1 MPSWAAPLASIIR
14 GDSFGKS
21 YALVIGIGDYDKYG
35 KLSAPALDAL
45 RFRDFLKD
53 EAAFDHIITLTDEK
67 ATRSR
72 IENLMEQGFP
82 DQIQPNDRFLFYF
95 SGHGETR
102 TFSDK
107 TKRGYLVL
115 KSSNRKTWDEMIDMP
130 RVHQWVQNVGHAR
143 HTLVVI
149 DACFSGLAALQAKSD
164 LQNQTIARLA
174 QPAHHLLTAGV
185 ENEESYSSDDSSL
198 FTSAFLEAA
207 RGAADSTG
215 EGVVSLSEIMTHIN
229 FTLDQNRVHTKL
241 KMSPQKYMTR
251 VESNAGEFFFLR
263 RNASLRPNNSFS
275 DRGAS
280 IMTFE
285 PKGPSGPGTG
295 PKRVMLSPDTI
306 LFDPNSGKALLWFWR
321 KDDAEYEFFDGEGYH
336 PRVGERL
343 KQFTRDEVR
352 IYEIEIG
359 RKERV
364 IKEQQEKLDRE
375 RRDREARDRAAKEEL
390 TRKLEAERRERE
402 EQAARASEAGRNCD
416 ALAANPND
424 RNKVGEGVAF
434 GTLKIQAAEAIQACE
449 LAVKQNPDQLRF
461 KYQLARALQFTD
473 RTRAFQLHQELTS
486 RRYPAAYD
494 NFGWMYYQ
502 DRKDPNQAVA
512 MFRAGIQAGD
522 ADSLVSLADMIDR
535 GHVVPSSPAE
545 TKIELCR
552 RAAEFGH
559 AGAALCYQQEV
570 AKEEQAAKD
579 RETQLVQQQM
589 MLQMMGTVIQAATS
603 RRR

>member
-1 MPSWAAPLASIIR
+1 
-14 GDSFGKS
+14 
-21 YALVIGIGDYDKYG
+21 
-35 KLSAPALDAL
+35 
-45 RFRDFLKD
+45 
-53 EAAFDHIITLTDEK
+53 
-67 ATRSR
+67 
-72 IENLMEQGFP
+72 MERGFP

-115 KSSNRKTWDEMIDMP
+115 KTSSRKTWDEMIDMP

-149 DACFSGLAALQAKSD
+149 DACFSGLAALQAKGE

-185 ENEESYSSDDSSL
+185 ENEESYSSDESSF

-215 EGVVSLSEIMTHIN
+215 EGVVSLSEIVTHIN
-229 FTLDQNRVHTKL
+229 FTLDQNRVHNKL

-251 VESNAGEFFFLR
+251 VENNAGEFFFLR
-263 RNASLRPNNSFS
+263 RNATLRPVNTIT
-275 DRGAS
+275 DRSAPM
-280 IMTFE
+280 MTPVE
-285 PKGPSGPGTG
+285 SKGSSRLGPS
-295 PKRVMLSPDTI
+295 RVILSPDTT
-306 LFDPNSGKALLWFWR
+306 LFDPISGTALLWFWR

-343 KQFTRDEVR
+343 KRFTRDEVR
-352 IYEIEIG
+352 IYEIEIA
-359 RKERV
+359 RKERALR
-364 IKEQQEKLDRE
+364 EQQEKLDRE
-375 RRDREARDRAAKEEL
+375 RRDRDARDRAAKEEL
-390 TRKLEAERRERE
+390 ARKLEADRRERE
-402 EQAARASEAGRNCD
+402 EQAARASEAGRKCD
-416 ALAANPND
+416 SLAANPND
-424 RNKVGEGVAF
+424 RNKVGEGVGF
-434 GTLKIQAAEAIQACE
+434 GILKSQSSEAIQACE

-473 RTRAFQLHQELTS
+473 RPRAFQIHQELTA

-494 NFGWMYYQ
+494 NLGWMFYQ
-502 DRKDPNQAVA
+502 DRKDPNQAIA

-535 GHVVPSSPAE
+535 GHVVPNSPAE

-552 RAAEFGH
+552 RAADFGH
-559 AGAALCYQQEV
+559 AAAAHCYQQEV

-579 RETQLVQQQM
+579 RETQLIQQQM
-589 MLQMMGTVIQAATS
+589 MLQIMGTAIQAATS